1 MNNKF
6 SGRKRK
12 RRKPTPQPPRYY
24 WWQNDNCWWC
34 QNRSGCHGCKVLKT
48 AIAEQKSKKKRSDI
62 NEY

>member
-24 WWQNDNCWWC
+24 
-34 QNRSGCHGCKVLKT
+34 SGKMIIVGGAKIVLNATVVK
-48 AIAEQKSKKKRSDI
+48 
-62 NEY
+62 Y